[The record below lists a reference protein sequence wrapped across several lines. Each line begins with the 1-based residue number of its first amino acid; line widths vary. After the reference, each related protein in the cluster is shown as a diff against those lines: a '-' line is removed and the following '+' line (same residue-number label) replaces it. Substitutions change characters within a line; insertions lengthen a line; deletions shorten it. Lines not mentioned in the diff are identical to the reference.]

1 MTEPHARRVVSTVL
15 PTRHGIFQLHGYAVE
30 PDKEDLAWAARAPRG
45 SKGVA
50 SLDLNLALVMGNLE
64 GLGSNGHVPLVRVH
78 SECLTG
84 DALGSW
90 RCDCGEQLD
99 AAMREIAREGL
110 GAVIYLRGHEGRG
123 IGLQAK
129 LQAYALQ
136 DTGLDTVDANL
147 QLGLPV
153 DARDY
158 DAAAAILRDLGLR
171 RIRLLSANP
180 AKSARLSDLGVRVT
194 ARLPLRVTE
203 HAENAR
209 YLATKRNRM
218 GHDNGTA
225 SPDVWSELLRGR
237 VPRAVAGP
245 DAVLVDRYGPLIAA
259 GPTITIAQ
267 LAQSS
272 DGFIASRTGDA
283 NYVSGEEDRE
293 HLHRLRALLDAV
305 VVGAQTVVADDPQLT
320 TRAVPGP
327 SAVRVIIDP
336 HARIPRDARVLT
348 DSSARTLWCVAAECR
363 PTPPTPHVDL
373 VSMPVSGGRIA
384 PQVLL
389 EMLRE
394 RGLRRV
400 LVEGGG
406 RTVSDFLSAGV
417 LDRLY
422 LTTAPIFIGDGIP
435 GVRFAGSDVM
445 ADALTAPAERFSLGR
460 DVCTVFDFAATRRSL
475 EPTRQAEDVAMIEI
489 DPQHSGSQ
497 LGTP

>member
-1 MTEPHARRVVSTVL
+1 MTEPQRAHRVVSTVL
-15 PTRHGIFQLHGYAVE
+15 PTAHGTFQLHGYAVE
-30 PDKEDLAWAARAPRG
+30 SGKEH
-45 SKGVA
+45 
-50 SLDLNLALVMGNLE
+50 LALVMGNLE
-64 GLGSNGHVPLVRVH
+64 GVGSNGYVPLVRVH

-129 LQAYALQ
+129 LRAYALQ

-158 DAAAAILRDLGLR
+158 DAAAAILRDLGMP

-180 AKSARLSDLGVRVT
+180 AKSARLSDLGIEVT
-194 ARLPLRVTE
+194 ERLPLAVTE

-218 GHDNGTA
+218 GHDNGHNL
-225 SPDVWSELLRGR
+225 PDVWSELLHGR
-237 VPRAVAGP
+237 VPHRIVAGQ
-245 DAVLVDRYGPLIAA
+245 AALLDRYGPLVAA
-259 GPTITIAQ
+259 GPVITIAQ
-267 LAQSS
+267 LAQSI

-293 HLHRLRALLDAV
+293 HLHRLRALVDAV
-305 VVGAQTVVADDPQLT
+305 VVGAQTVVADNPQLT

-327 SAVRVIIDP
+327 SPVRVIIDP
-336 HARIPRDARVLT
+336 QARIPHDARVLT
-348 DSSARTLWCVAAECR
+348 DGSARTLWCVAAECR
-363 PTPPTPHVDL
+363 PTTLAPHVDC
-373 VSMPVSGGRIA
+373 VSLPLAAGRFE
-384 PQVLL
+384 PQALL

-394 RGLRRV
+394 RDLGRV

-406 RTVSDFLSAGV
+406 RTVSDFLSVGL

-422 LTTAPIFIGDGIP
+422 LTTAPILVGDGVP
-435 GVRFAGSDVM
+435 GVRFAGSDLV
-445 ADALTAPAERFSLGR
+445 AQALTAPVQRFNLGR
-460 DVCTVFDFAATRRSL
+460 DICTVFDFAATGLGL
-475 EPTRQAEDVAMIEI
+475 ESARQAEDIAMVEL
-489 DPQHSGSQ
+489 DAQ
-497 LGTP
+497 

>member
-1 MTEPHARRVVSTVL
+1 MMTEPQQAHRVVSTVL
-15 PTRHGIFQLHGYAVE
+15 PTAHGTFRLHGYAVE
-30 PDKEDLAWAARAPRG
+30 STKEH
-45 SKGVA
+45 
-50 SLDLNLALVMGNLE
+50 LALVLGDLE
-64 GLGSNGHVPLVRVH
+64 GVTDNGHVPLVRVH

-99 AAMREIAREGL
+99 AAMRAISQEGL

-123 IGLQAK
+123 IGLHAK
-129 LQAYALQ
+129 LHAYALQ

-158 DAAAAILRDLGLR
+158 GAAAAILRDLGLR

-180 AKSARLSDLGVRVT
+180 AKSAKLSDLGIEVT
-194 ARLPLRVTE
+194 ARLPLAVTE

-218 GHDNGTA
+218 GHDNGHDL
-225 SPDVWSELLRGR
+225 PDVWSELLHGR
-237 VPRAVAGP
+237 VPQRTVAGSE
-245 DAVLVDRYGPLIAA
+245 AVLLDRYGPLVAT
-259 GPTITIAQ
+259 GRVITIAQ

-293 HLHRLRALLDAV
+293 HLHRLRALVDAV
-305 VVGAQTVVADDPQLT
+305 VVGAQTVVADNPQLT
-320 TRAVPGP
+320 TRAVSGP
-327 SAVRVIIDP
+327 SPVRVIIDP
-336 HARIPRDARVLT
+336 RARIPRDARVLT
-348 DSSARTLWCVAAECR
+348 DGSARTLWCVATEYR
-363 PTPPTPHVDL
+363 PATTLAPHVDL
-373 VSMPVSGGRIA
+373 VSLPMTAGRI
-384 PQVLL
+384 PPSDLL

-394 RGLRRV
+394 RGLGRV

-422 LTTAPIFIGDGIP
+422 LTTAPILVGDGVP
-435 GVRFAGSDVM
+435 GLRFAGSDFV
-445 ADALTAPAERFSLGR
+445 ADALTASVQRFSLGQ
-460 DVCTVFDFAATRRSL
+460 DICTVFDFAATRDDLASS
-475 EPTRQAEDVAMIEI
+475 RQAENVAVVELE
-489 DPQHSGSQ
+489 PQQPSSQ
-497 LGTP
+497 LGTS